1 MARPRMFTGPDDRRI
16 KRALCLVAH
25 PDDIEFYCA
34 GVVLLMTSRGA
45 TVDFVLATSGD
56 KGSRDASKSR
66 AKVARLRER
75 EQEVAAELMGVKR
88 VVFLHHPDAELVED
102 LELREEFVREIRT
115 TRPDVLLTFD
125 PNVPYRF
132 HPDHRVVGRVA
143 LDAAWPSARDPLT
156 YPKAGAP
163 HETAEAWCFG
173 GERGFAGPDLEV
185 DVSAVIDRK
194 IAARLAHESQTKSPA
209 ALIRRWK
216 AMARVERFHQVN
228 LR

>member
-1 MARPRMFTGPDDRRI
+1 MPRSKLFTGPGDKRI

-34 GVVLLMTSRGA
+34 GTILLMTRHGA
-45 TVDFVLATSGD
+45 MVDFVIATSGD
-56 KGSRDASKSR
+56 KGARDTVKSR
-66 AKVARLRER
+66 AKLARIRER
-75 EQEVAAELMGVKR
+75 EQEMAAEVLGAKR
-88 VVFLHHPDAELVED
+88 VAFLRHPDAELVES
-102 LELREEFVREIRT
+102 LELREEFVREIRAS
-115 TRPDVLLTFD
+115 RPDVIFTFD

-156 YPKAGAP
+156 YPKAGPP

-173 GERGFAGPDLEV
+173 GEQPTLEV
-185 DVSAVIDRK
+185 DVSEVIDRK
-194 IAARLAHESQTKSPA
+194 IEARLAHGSQTPSPA
-209 ALIRRWK
+209 ALRRRWRYT
-216 AMARVERFHQVN
+216 ARLERFHQVN